1 MEGKSKDTK
10 GEIDRE
16 EEKMWRNLG
25 FFKQGIMFLPS
36 LLIRDLGLNWVGFE
50 SKHYNRFLTFKLLKK
65 L

>member
-16 EEKMWRNLG
+16 EEKMGRNLG

-36 LLIRDLGLNWVGFE
+36 LLSRGLELSWVEFE
-50 SKHYNRFLTFKLLKK
+50 SKHYNRFLTFKFLKK
-65 L
+65 F